1 MRFARMLVLVAAVAL
16 VVVPAAWALRFTDD
30 SFNVPV
36 GTVGVPYSH
45 TFKADGG
52 NGPPYT
58 FTLQGGSLPPG
69 LSLSSGGVVSGT
81 PTQAGSWTFGVYL
94 TDYSGGCAGC
104 GCIARNN
111 CAWREFTINILA
123 GLTISNSPPAAATVG
138 TAYSVDLN
146 ADGGGTQTWSLA
158 SGALPPGLSLDAGSG
173 VIAGTP
179 GQTGRFDFS
188 IRVSDGTRSNTK
200 AFTISVSNALA
211 VTSFKVPQAEVGMEK
226 PFELKL
232 AATGG
237 NGTNTWT
244 LAGTLPQG
252 LQFAPPVAPATEATI
267 TGTPTAAGSFTVK
280 VTVADTDGRTQSVD
294 VPIVVASKLAF
305 VTKRFPLLKAGKLL
319 SVKLRTAG
327 GAGTTVFK
335 VTSGKFPPGVRMDR
349 SSGTISGTA
358 KKGGTYRF
366 AVEATDA
373 LGVKASQT
381 LVLTVKEPAKKKHS

>member
-1 MRFARMLVLVAAVAL
+1 MRFARMLVLAAVVAL
-16 VVVPAAWALRFTDD
+16 VVVPAALALRFTDD
-30 SFNVPV
+30 SYNMPV
-36 GTVGVPYSH
+36 GTVGVPYS
-45 TFKADGG
+45 KQMNGDGG
-52 NGPPYT
+52 CGPALPYQYRILNG
-58 FTLQGGSLPPG
+58 GLPPG
-69 LSLSSGGVVSGT
+69 LSLSKSGLISGT
-81 PTQAGSWTFGVYL
+81 PTQAGSWSFWIEL
-94 TDYSGGCAGC
+94 SDENPPSQ
-104 GCIARNN
+104 
-111 CAWREFTINILA
+111 AWCLPAKAQREFTINILA

-158 SGALPPGLSLDAGSG
+158 SGALPPGLSLAAGSG

-179 GQTGRFDFS
+179 NQTGRFDFS
-188 IRVSDGTRSNTK
+188 IRVSDGTRSSTK
-200 AFTISVSNALA
+200 AFTITVSNALA
-211 VTSFKVPQAEVGMEK
+211 VAPPQVPQAEVGMEK

-252 LQFAPPVAPATEATI
+252 LQFTAPVAPATEATI

-349 SSGTISGTA
+349 STGTISGTA
-358 KKGGTYRF
+358 KKGGIYRF
-366 AVEATDA
+366 TVEATDA
-373 LGVKASQT
+373 LGVQASQT
-381 LVLTVKEPAKKKHS
+381 LVLTVKEPAKKKKHS